1 MAADKAQFEIFKDKA
16 DPSKFRFR
24 FRAKNGEPVAQS
36 EAYETKQGARNG
48 IRVIRTEAPDAEEQ
62 DLT

>member
-1 MAADKAQFEIFKDKA
+1 MADKAQFEIFKDKA

-24 FRAKNGEPVAQS
+24 FRAKNGEIVAQS
-36 EAYETKQGARNG
+36 EAYNSKDAAKNG
-48 IRVIRTEAPDAEEQ
+48 IRVIRTESPGADDQ